1 MKLKTQFTV
10 PQIQLRDLDYFK
22 KMELLEETLKK
33 ECIDYPTQEDCLVC
47 CD

>member
-10 PQIQLRDLDYFK
+10 PHKQLINLDYVK

-33 ECIDYPTQEDCLVC
+33 KCIDYPTQEDRLVC
-47 CD
+47 CN